1 MFVKMEQQKMK
12 VTVRKVKNVTRFLL
26 KIQFPSRIGL
36 RLNYVSRELLNGNG
50 MLKHALQDKNNVE
63 VISVYQ
69 LPILVLY
76 LNSRKKQLLL
86 PQPSRSER
94 TITLSNMKVVLLLW
108 TLQLFQDLRQ
118 TENVTIVLW
127 TQNSNQ
133 NYLIV

>member
-86 PQPSRSER
+86 PQPSRLER